1 MCLTIGC
8 VLTAKFAESHVSFEV
23 IRSHSVLAEVP
34 TVLPHVCRRIQ
45 SMTKFFSAGRIAGL
59 AASLSLFGS
68 ALAADQK
75 VVLTPE
81 DGKTAQL
88 VASMVTSRHINHPEI
103 DDALSEKLMKR
114 YIEVWDPQKLYFLK
128 ADIDE
133 FAVDRT
139 ALDDK
144 ILKGDVQF
152 AAKVF
157 DRFKLRMNDR
167 AEKIGAVIDAEHDFT
182 VEEDMVKDPDDVV
195 WAETEEELNERWRKR
210 IKFDLLMLKMEKTD
224 LADARKRLHMRYHTN
239 QVFLSQTESHEV
251 LELYLSSMTHC
262 LDPHSSYMSPQTLE
276 DFKID
281 MRLKLDGIGARLKYE
296 DGYTI
301 VEEVI
306 DGGAAA
312 ADGRLV
318 KGDKIIGVSQDA
330 KTDYVD
336 VVEMKLT
343 KVVDMIRGKRGTKV
357 KLQVLKEAGGIE
369 EYELTRTEVK
379 ITEDEVK
386 GKVLESSDWTG
397 NGTTRIGVLRIP
409 SFYRDFEGAQFG
421 GNFKS
426 TSRDVKVVLDQFK
439 KSNVDVLIVDLRWNG
454 GGALQEAIE
463 VSGLFIPRGA
473 VVQVKEPGDEV
484 QAFEDEDPDVY
495 WHKPMI
501 VVCNRFSASAS
512 EIFAGA
518 IKDYRR
524 GIVVGDRT
532 THGKGTV
539 QNVVDVANPLSF
551 KRVDRGSL
559 KLTISKFYRV
569 NGDSTQTKGVTS
581 DIVLPSLL
589 NHREIGEDSLDNAL
603 EFDRIA
609 RTSYVPFSAN
619 VTDVMVSELK
629 KRSTERVAKDEDF
642 TQINKLIARYLERQN
657 EKTISLNENVL
668 RAEEEELKQEKKE
681 EEEAIKQASGSNKD
695 DIFPTDFYNKEL
707 VNITLD
713 YLELVNNVTAVKK

>member
-1 MCLTIGC
+1 
-8 VLTAKFAESHVSFEV
+8 
-23 IRSHSVLAEVP
+23 
-34 TVLPHVCRRIQ
+34 
-45 SMTKFFSAGRIAGL
+45 MTTLLSAGRIVGL
-59 AASLSLFGS
+59 AASLSLFSIAVG
-68 ALAADQK
+68 AEDK

-88 VASMVTSRHINHPEI
+88 VAGMVSSRHINHPEI

-114 YIEVWDPQKLYFLK
+114 YLEVWDPQKLYFLK
-128 ADIDE
+128 SDIDE
-133 FAVDRT
+133 FEVDKT
-139 ALDDK
+139 TLDDK

-167 AEKIGAVIDAEHDFT
+167 AAKIGAIIDAEHDFT
-182 VEEDMVKDPDDVV
+182 VEEDMIKDPDDLA
-195 WAETEEELNERWRKR
+195 WAESEEELNERWRKR
-210 IKFDLLMLKMEKTD
+210 IKFDLLVLKMDKPD

-296 DGYTI
+296 DGYTV

-312 ADGRLV
+312 ADKRLV
-318 KGDKIIGVSQDA
+318 KGDKIIGVSADA

-397 NGTTRIGVLRIP
+397 QGKTRIGVLRIP

-439 KSNVDVLIVDLRWNG
+439 EANVDVLIVDLRWNG

-551 KRVDRGSL
+551 RRVDRGSL

-581 DIVLPSLL
+581 DITLPSLL
-589 NHREIGEDSLDNAL
+589 NHREVGEDSLDNAL

-609 RTSYVPFSAN
+609 RTNYVPFSAN
-619 VTDVMVSELK
+619 VTDAIINELK
-629 KRSTERVAKDEDF
+629 KRSTTRVETDEDF
-642 TQINKLIARYLERQN
+642 FQINKLIARYLERQSD
-657 EKTISLNENVL
+657 KTISLNENVL

-713 YLELVNNVTAVKK
+713 YFELVSSVTAVKK